1 MSEFTRPHYE
11 RAPIAEAL
19 IDIRVA
25 NPDALTLDQLTA
37 AADALAGEFPIRHP
51 IQQLMFGF
59 QAVQPNA
66 AQGFVNNQEQIGW
79 RLHNKA
85 QDRVLQLQRIGFTYS
100 HLPPYTNWA
109 TFRDEARR
117 YWDSFQR
124 TVATALPSNRIAV
137 RVINKIA
144 TPAAE
149 IALEDYLKVYPVVP
163 DKMPATAAVV
173 YLQLQFAM
181 PKVLP
186 DARVILNVAS
196 GQADANGSHL
206 LLDID
211 LFSNQIVEKADQLW
225 TILEKFGTEKD
236 VIFEACITDKIREA
250 IK

>member
-37 AADALAGEFPIRHP
+37 AADALANEFPIRHP

-59 QAVQPNA
+59 QAAQPNA
-66 AQGFVNNQEQIGW
+66 APGFMNNQEQIGW

-100 HLPPYTNWA
+100 HLPPYTDWV

-117 YWDSFQR
+117 CWDSFQR
-124 TVATALPSNRIAV
+124 TVAAALPSNR
-137 RVINKIA
+137 
-144 TPAAE
+144 

-163 DKMPATAAVV
+163 DKMPSTAAGV

-211 LFSNQIVEKADQLW
+211 LFSNQVVEKADQLW

-236 VIFEACITDKIREA
+236 IIFEACITDKIREA